1 MANKKTETTEIVET
15 ENTEMAPVVNIDDVM
30 SANGNWINT
39 MNLSTFEG
47 KAATINALNSALS
60 LKDAK
65 DTVLDIC
72 DCVTTSGMRKSR
84 DPRVPDTEC
93 QNTYLIDTTG
103 NAWFTQSD
111 GIARS
116 VRMIAMM
123 FPDFGKNT
131 PDGCLHLKVQ
141 ANELPNGNT
150 IKSLVLDM

>member
-1 MANKKTETTEIVET
+1 MPTKKTETTELAQT
-15 ENTEMAPVVNIDDVM
+15 ENNEVMPAVNMEQIM
-30 SANGNWINT
+30 SSNGSFMNT
-39 MNLSTFEG
+39 MNLATNEG
-47 KAATINALNSALS
+47 KIATLNAVNSALS

-72 DCVTTSGMRKSR
+72 DCITMPGVRKGR
-84 DPRVPDTEC
+84 NGAPDTDC
-93 QNTYLIDTTG
+93 QNTYLIDTEG

-123 FPDFGKNT
+123 FPDFGKT
-131 PDGCLHLKVQ
+131 MEDKCLHVKVDSK
-141 ANELPNGNT
+141 ELANGNT